1 MGPGGSVSLEQR
13 YEVVGEL
20 GRGGMGVVYDA
31 RERATGREVVIKVLL
46 TDEAEGSEGDGS
58 RHQRFL
64 REGRLLASLNRPG
77 LVRVHGSGLLD
88 GRPALVLE
96 KISGCDLRS
105 LVRDRGPAPG
115 EDARPGLQA
124 ERFAAL
130 VDALAACHEA
140 GIVHRDIKPDNI
152 LVDRDG
158 AFILCDFGLARGESG
173 GTAESLTMTGQ
184 VLGTPAYMAPEQFI
198 GGDAARRPEVDI
210 WALGLTWLFLWT
222 GRNPISSG
230 SMTEVM
236 ARILSGNVGLKEVA
250 GELPPR
256 VVDIAAACLRTEAG
270 DRPSASELLDWLCGR
285 VDPPPSELGSGR
297 GARRLRF
304 VLIPALITVAVLTGL
319 AVVALGLDRTPP
331 TLELGEA
338 TVSGA
343 TGEATI
349 VGRVIDEAPAGVL
362 LRGPGGLRARA
373 RCDEAGTFTL
383 SVRLRVGDNALSL
396 VAADEGGRLSA
407 PATLT
412 LTLDREPPTVRLDEL
427 PPESFEEVLR
437 LAIVSDEAGVWRLGD
452 ATGELKPGR
461 STIPWPLSPGPNRA
475 SLVLED
481 RAGNRRELALRC
493 LRMPS
498 LRATPETFKVVL
510 TNIPN
515 GGRVVLAAGD
525 YREFNL
531 SRRRLTIVAE
541 TPGAVSVLGGDLR
554 ALDGVRSELALE
566 GLSFAWEG
574 RDPHKPLV
582 EFRESKVRLRGCRF
596 SSKRRPALFASGA
609 SAELTV
615 ADCDF
620 HSLDAA
626 IRVVDGGRATVT
638 DSRFKGAGMALS
650 VVTGSSFSGAR
661 LVFDGPGVG
670 VITER
675 SAAEL
680 RDIEARSTVRV
691 LLRCEGRATLKLR
704 STTLVA
710 RDAGH
715 VGLHLSGGRAVLE
728 QVALSGFK
736 LTAVRVNSGGVL
748 TATGLS
754 VKDSAQGVA
763 FWRSGRGEVRDG
775 EFGPKVKVGLR
786 AEAGARVEYSGCRMV
801 EGGTLTA
808 GKGMM
813 TKRER

>member
-1 MGPGGSVSLEQR
+1 MR
-13 YEVVGEL
+13 
-20 GRGGMGVVYDA
+20 
-31 RERATGREVVIKVLL
+31 K
-46 TDEAEGSEGDGS
+46 
-58 RHQRFL
+58 
-64 REGRLLASLNRPG
+64 
-77 LVRVHGSGLLD
+77 
-88 GRPALVLE
+88 
-96 KISGCDLRS
+96 K
-105 LVRDRGPAPG
+105 
-115 EDARPGLQA
+115 
-124 ERFAAL
+124 
-130 VDALAACHEA
+130 
-140 GIVHRDIKPDNI
+140 
-152 LVDRDG
+152 
-158 AFILCDFGLARGESG
+158 
-173 GTAESLTMTGQ
+173 
-184 VLGTPAYMAPEQFI
+184 
-198 GGDAARRPEVDI
+198 
-210 WALGLTWLFLWT
+210 
-222 GRNPISSG
+222 
-230 SMTEVM
+230 
-236 ARILSGNVGLKEVA
+236 RI
-250 GELPPR
+250 
-256 VVDIAAACLRTEAG
+256 
-270 DRPSASELLDWLCGR
+270 
-285 VDPPPSELGSGR
+285 
-297 GARRLRF
+297 
-304 VLIPALITVAVLTGL
+304 
-319 AVVALGLDRTPP
+319 
-331 TLELGEA
+331 
-338 TVSGA
+338 
-343 TGEATI
+343 
-349 VGRVIDEAPAGVL
+349 
-362 LRGPGGLRARA
+362 
-373 RCDEAGTFTL
+373 
-383 SVRLRVGDNALSL
+383 
-396 VAADEGGRLSA
+396 
-407 PATLT
+407 
-412 LTLDREPPTVRLDEL
+412 LDEL

-715 VGLHLSGGRAVLE
+715 VGLHLSGGRAVLDGL
-728 QVALSGFK
+728 V
-736 LTAVRVNSGGVL
+736 TPSGGKARRRRD
-748 TATGLS
+748 TGNSATGDPSSPGNADIKKRKLPLP
-754 VKDSAQGVA
+754 DHL
-763 FWRSGRGEVRDG
+763 SGRGRLAAFCSTGGRYERLVTTAVEIRQLG
-775 EFGPKVKVGLR
+775 R
-786 AEAGARVEYSGCRMV
+786 AY
-801 EGGTLTA
+801 
-808 GKGMM
+808 
-813 TKRER
+813 